1 MKERVTITDVAEAA
15 GVSKTTLSR
24 YLNGEFK
31 RMSVDTKHRIRQVIK
46 DMDYKPNPQARG
58 LKNRQSFLIGLVV
71 ADILNYYS
79 SVLIK
84 GLQNALRDT
93 DYQLLIMTADNSAEV
108 EQQVIEKLLLQN
120 VDGLILQPTT
130 AKLANYQSII
140 DYGTPTVLIDR
151 LLDKKKWPTVQS
163 NNVEITSRLMSE
175 AADMGY
181 EKVLHVSTPLEG
193 ISPRV
198 ERYEA
203 VKKTAEER
211 GVAFQYI
218 EIDEDNQPLL
228 DYIKQDQKNMKTVIF
243 AANRNN
249 LYEIIKA
256 TTKLNLNIPEDYGIC
271 GYDDW
276 YLAEGIAPGITSVE
290 QDLEKITNHLVNELM
305 ESMNGKKST
314 ETIYVP
320 ASINYRKSL

>member
-1 MKERVTITDVAEAA
+1 MKDRVTITDVAERA

-24 YLNGEFK
+24 YLNGDFN
-31 RMSVDTKHRIRQVIK
+31 RMSVDTKHRIREVIK
-46 DMDYKPNPQARG
+46 EMDYKPNPQARG
-58 LKNRQSFLIGLVV
+58 LKNKQSFLIGLVV

-84 GLQNALRDT
+84 GLQNALSDT
-93 DYQLLIMTADNSAEV
+93 DYQLLIMTADNSAEE
-108 EQQVIEKLLLQN
+108 EQKVIEKLLLQN

-130 AKLANYQSII
+130 AKLANYQPII
-140 DYGTPTVLIDR
+140 DAGTPTVLIDR

-163 NNVEITSRLMSE
+163 NNVEITSKLMND

-181 EKVLHVSTPLEG
+181 EKVLHVSTALDD

-203 VKKTAEER
+203 VKKTATER
-211 GVAFQYI
+211 GMEFEYI
-218 EIDEDNQPLL
+218 EINESNQPLV
-228 DYIKQDQKNMKTVIF
+228 DYIEQDKNDKKSVIF

-249 LYEIIKA
+249 LYEVIKV
-256 TTKLNLNIPEDYGIC
+256 TTKLSLSIPDDYGIC

-290 QDLEKITNHLVNELM
+290 QDLEKITNYLVIELM
-305 ESMNGKKST
+305 QSMKGKKST

-320 ASINYRKSL
+320 ASINYRNSF

>member
-1 MKERVTITDVAEAA
+1 MKERITITDVAEAA

-24 YLNGEFK
+24 YLNGEFN
-31 RMSVDTKHRIRQVIK
+31 RMSVDTKHRIRKVIK

-130 AKLANYQSII
+130 AKLANYQSVI

-151 LLDKKKWPTVQS
+151 LLDEKKWPTVQS
-163 NNVEITSRLMSE
+163 NNVEITSRLMNE

-181 EKVLHVSTPLEG
+181 EKVLHISTPLED

-211 GVAFQYI
+211 GMVFQYI

-228 DYIKQDQKNMKTVIF
+228 EYIEQDQKDLKTVLF

-256 TTKLNLNIPEDYGIC
+256 TTKLSLTIPDDYGIC

-290 QDLEKITNHLVNELM
+290 QDLEKITSHLVIELM
-305 ESMNGKKST
+305 QSMDGKKST